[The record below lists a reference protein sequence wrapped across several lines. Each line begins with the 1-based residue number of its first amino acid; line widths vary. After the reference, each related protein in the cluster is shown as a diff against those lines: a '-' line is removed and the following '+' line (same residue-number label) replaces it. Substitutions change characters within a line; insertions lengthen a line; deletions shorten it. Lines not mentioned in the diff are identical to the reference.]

1 MNLFMPYDIG
11 PIRPP
16 SEARSLLIR
25 LTRNCPW
32 NRCEFCPVYKGQ
44 RFEKKSVAEIREDIL
59 QAAQFYGTRAPQ
71 LRTAFLQDADSL
83 ILKTDELVTILSF
96 LRQVFPN
103 LERITSYGRGRTLAR
118 KGVDE
123 WRAIKE
129 AGLSRVHLGLET
141 GCDDLLQ
148 YMQKGATAQEMI
160 EGGRRVVEVGLSLS
174 VYVILGLGGRAMW
187 REHAV
192 ETAQVINRIDPDF
205 IRFRTLCAREGTP
218 LREKLD
224 RGEFVPLSDE
234 EIIQEERLLLAG
246 LEGIRSRLVSD
257 HISNLLEEVMG
268 KLPED
273 KEPMLS
279 ILDRFLALPPQEQIL
294 FIVGRRGQ
302 VFRCLYDLQDEELR
316 ARIERAIRRIEEERP
331 GGLRET
337 LQEWTERMI

>member
-1 MNLFMPYDIG
+1 MMPYDVG

-44 RFEKKSVAEIREDIL
+44 RFEKKSVAEIQEDIL
-59 QAAQFYGTRAPQ
+59 RAAQFYGGRIPHV
-71 LRTAFLQDADSL
+71 RTAFLQDADSL

-96 LRQVFPN
+96 LKQAFPN

-118 KGVDE
+118 KSVEE
-123 WRAIKE
+123 WRAIQA

-141 GCDDLLQ
+141 GCDALLH
-148 YMQKGATAQEMI
+148 YVQKGATAQEMI
-160 EGGRRVVEVGLSLS
+160 EGGRRVVEAGLSLS
-174 VYVILGLGGRAMW
+174 VYVILGLGGQAMW

-192 ETAQVINRIDPDF
+192 ETARVINQIGPDF
-205 IRFRTLCAREGTP
+205 IRFRTLCVREGTP
-218 LREKLD
+218 LREKLE
-224 RGEFVPLSDE
+224 RGEFILLPDE
-234 EIIQEERLLLAG
+234 EIVREERLLLER
-246 LEGIRSRLVSD
+246 LEGIHSQVVSD

-268 KLPED
+268 RLPED

-279 ILDRFLALPPQEQIL
+279 VLDRFLALSAEEQQI
-294 FIVGRRGQ
+294 FMVGRRGQ
-302 VFRCLYDLQDEELR
+302 VFRCLYDLQDRELR
-316 ARIERAIRRIEEERP
+316 ARIERAIQRIEEERP

-337 LQEWTERMI
+337 LQEWMERMI